1 MPLSKTVTQLLQAW
15 NSGDQAA
22 REELVRVLYHE
33 LHGLAQ
39 RYLRRE
45 RPNHSLQATALVNEA
60 YLRLI
65 DQQNVGWQNRQ
76 HFVGVAAEMMRR
88 ILVDHAR
95 RHRRYK
101 RGGGEYKLSLS
112 EADRLTSEPDVNLID
127 LDAALSRLTL
137 MDPQR
142 GRMVELRFFG
152 GLSIE
157 ETAKVLKT
165 STATIE
171 RDWRVAKAFLRREIS
186 PKSDR
191 Q

>member
-1 MPLSKTVTQLLQAW
+1 MSKSVTQLLEAW
-15 NSGDQAA
+15 NSGDQTA
-22 REELVRVLYHE
+22 RDDLVRVVYHE

-65 DQQNVGWQNRQ
+65 DQQNVEWQNRQ
-76 HFVGVAAEMMRR
+76 HFVGVIAEMMRR
-88 ILVDHAR
+88 VLVDHAR
-95 RHRRYK
+95 RHRRNK

-112 EADRLTSEPDVNLID
+112 KADRLTNEPDVNLID
-127 LDAALSRLTL
+127 LDEALGRLTL
-137 MDPQR
+137 IDPQR

-157 ETAKVLKT
+157 ETAKFLKT
-165 STATIE
+165 STATVE

>member
-1 MPLSKTVTQLLQAW
+1 MSKSVTQLLEAW
-15 NSGDQAA
+15 NSGDQTA
-22 REELVRVLYHE
+22 RDELVRVVYQE

-60 YLRLI
+60 YLRLV
-65 DQQNVGWQNRQ
+65 DQRDVEWRNRQ

-95 RHRRYK
+95 RQHRTK
-101 RGGGEYKLSLS
+101 RGGGDYKLSLS
-112 EADRLTSEPDVNLID
+112 KADRLTTEPSVNLID
-127 LDAALSRLTL
+127 LDEALARLSL
-137 MDPQR
+137 IDPQR
-142 GRMVELRFFG
+142 SRMVELRFFG

-157 ETAKVLKT
+157 ETAEILKT
-165 STATIE
+165 STATVE